1 MLNILIFITGKQRA
15 LSIIFIVF
23 SIVFLNVFS
32 AYPADNNFPEK
43 VTDLSDRK
51 YEQALIDL
59 LDNAK
64 ESIVVSMYGIST
76 GSGEKTP
83 VRFLINDLLEA
94 RKRGVS
100 VTLYLNTRFRDID
113 KSERSFIKSPVFKE
127 LKDAGCVIHLIPSS
141 RMLHDK
147 LIIVDSRYVV
157 IGSTNWSNS
166 ALRRNFESNTLID
179 SPRHAMEKLSRLE
192 DVLNFAKSN
201 TEISGI
207 PDYLEDLP
215 EWISIPEEL
224 LVNKKY
230 FSRMVTG
237 RDERVL
243 DLYLLL
249 LGYSQLT
256 SEDEFFINMEDMA
269 LSLGLPGAW
278 SYSALRR
285 QVIRSL
291 KRLHDRY
298 DLISVDFLHGKD
310 AFIKLTDIP
319 GNSFVISSESIMKRQ
334 SPVLTLRLKF
344 LLMIEA
350 LLKSKGEDISSI
362 TKPDLANRFNV
373 DKSTIN
379 EAFNDL
385 KKIERNQPYL

>member
-1 MLNILIFITGKQRA
+1 M
-15 LSIIFIVF
+15 
-23 SIVFLNVFS
+23 
-32 AYPADNNFPEK
+32 YPADNNSPDNA
-43 VTDLSDRK
+43 TDLSDRK
-51 YEQALIDL
+51 YEQALIEL

-64 ESIVVSMYGIST
+64 ESIVVSMYGISP
-76 GSGEKTP
+76 GFGEKSP
-83 VRFLINDLLEA
+83 VTLLLKDLLEA

-100 VTLYLNTRFRDID
+100 VTMYLNTRFRDID
-113 KSERSFIKSPVFKE
+113 KSEGSFIDSPVFKE
-127 LKDAGCVIHLIPSS
+127 LKDSGCDIYLIPAS
-141 RMLHDK
+141 RTLHDK

-166 ALRRNFESNTLID
+166 ALRRNFETNTLID
-179 SPRHAMEKLSRLE
+179 SPRHASEKLSRLE
-192 DVLNFAKSN
+192 DVLRFIKSN

-215 EWISIPEEL
+215 EGIAIPEEL

-237 RDERVL
+237 QDERVFN
-243 DLYLLL
+243 LYLLIV
-249 LGYSQLT
+249 GYSQLT

-269 LSLGLPGAW
+269 LSLGLPRAW

-291 KRLHDRY
+291 KRLRDRY
-298 DLISVDFLHGKD
+298 GLISVDFLHGKD
-310 AFIKLTDIP
+310 VFVKLTDIP
-319 GNSFVISSESIMKRQ
+319 GNSFIISSDSIMKRQ
-334 SPVLTLRLKF
+334 SPDLTLRLKF

-350 LLKSKGEDISSI
+350 FFKSKGEDFSSI
-362 TKPDLANRFNV
+362 TKFDLAKRFNV
-373 DKSTIN
+373 NKSTIQ

-385 KKIERNQPYL
+385 KK